1 MKTHSAFNLLIIGS
15 NVRYLMSIVRHSE
28 TKHVKTAMENLLID
42 LKDAEFNI
50 TLAYIDQFLPKLFK
64 KLNEESA
71 EIISSE
77 IYRWIRDS
85 SESLEK
91 VLLSEAKTK
100 KFYALPA
107 SRYNSF
113 YLMESPESFL
123 SAGAFL
129 KLSEMAKFDFT
140 SACRCL
146 LYGEATASAFH
157 ILRATEEV
165 LRLYYYKHIKSKRL
179 KERDQV
185 WGSMTSA
192 LERKKVRKP
201 SKTILE
207 SLDLIRSSY
216 RNPTQHPRIKY
227 DINQAQ
233 DLFGLCVDIINK
245 LVLDL

>member
-165 LRLYYYKHIKSKRL
+165 LRLYYYKQLSQK
-179 KERDQV
+179 D
-185 WGSMTSA
+185 
-192 LERKKVRKP
+192 
-201 SKTILE
+201 
-207 SLDLIRSSY
+207 
-216 RNPTQHPRIKY
+216 
-227 DINQAQ
+227 
-233 DLFGLCVDIINK
+233 
-245 LVLDL
+245 